1 MGGYARRAARGSQNW
16 SYHASGL
23 AMDLNPSENG
33 MIRPRP
39 ADAPEPTDMPLN
51 GTGSAMEALA
61 AKHGLGWGGAWNS
74 LVDSMHFSAA
84 QREFGTLDWPR
95 NGVIPGAPPATDP
108 PATGE
113 TQELPPV
120 DTTDDARAGR
130 TNAVSG
136 TTQVSNRAVD
146 TTDDARANRT
156 NATSTATTTPST
168 STTTASSSN
177 SQGTVTGLRPYRPID
192 PEDDRYNFNT
202 GDKIKAILA
211 ARRNQ

>member
-1 MGGYARRAARGSQNW
+1 
-16 SYHASGL
+16 
-23 AMDLNPSENG
+23 MDLNPSENG

-136 TTQVSNRAVD
+136 TTQVSGGRGNGAAEVAQRRAD
-146 TTDDARANRT
+146 ATTS
-156 NATSTATTTPST
+156 STATTATST